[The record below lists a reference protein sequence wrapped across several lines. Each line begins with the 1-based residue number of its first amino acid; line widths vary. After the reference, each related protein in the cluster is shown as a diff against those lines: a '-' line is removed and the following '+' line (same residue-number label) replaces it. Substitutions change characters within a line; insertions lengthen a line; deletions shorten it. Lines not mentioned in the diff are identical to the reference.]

1 MRRKVAITGLGMVTP
16 VGLSAESTWAALR
29 AGTSG
34 VRALTEF
41 STEKLRTDV
50 VASVEGLVKT
60 QHLSNKEAEIYGR
73 VVPFVLSAC
82 VEAMVQAGLDFPKAE
97 DGQPAAEFPLGRDR
111 VGCLMST
118 GQGAV
123 DIFEEQILK
132 SHEKGPRVVSPFF
145 IPSVMLNIVSAIVS
159 MRYGLM
165 GPSYNIASA
174 CATGSHSIATG
185 ALLIEAGEA
194 DVMIVG
200 GSEAATRVNTIA
212 GFGNARALGRSIEG
226 DPAKT
231 SRPFDQKRNGFVMG
245 EGAGALVLEGEDS
258 AKARGA
264 TILSYVAG
272 FGMSSDGD
280 HLTRPHPEGL
290 GLQLAIKNAL
300 RRANIGP
307 TDVGYIN
314 PHATST
320 PQGDKAEYA
329 ALKAVFG
336 DALGT
341 IPMSATKS
349 LLGHLLG
356 GAGGV
361 EGAVTV
367 MSLRDQIAHP
377 SINADELDADMAL
390 NLLRSETQLDARFA
404 LKVSAGFGGH
414 NCALVFER
422 P

>member
-1 MRRKVAITGLGMVTP
+1 M
-16 VGLSAESTWAALR
+16 
-29 AGTSG
+29 
-34 VRALTEF
+34 
-41 STEKLRTDV
+41 
-50 VASVEGLVKT
+50 
-60 QHLSNKEAEIYGR
+60 
-73 VVPFVLSAC
+73 
-82 VEAMVQAGLDFPKAE
+82 
-97 DGQPAAEFPLGRDR
+97 
-111 VGCLMST
+111 
-118 GQGAV
+118 
-123 DIFEEQILK
+123 
-132 SHEKGPRVVSPFF
+132 
-145 IPSVMLNIVSAIVS
+145 
-159 MRYGLM
+159 
-165 GPSYNIASA
+165 
-174 CATGSHSIATG
+174 
-185 ALLIEAGEA
+185 
-194 DVMIVG
+194 
-200 GSEAATRVNTIA
+200 
-212 GFGNARALGRSIEG
+212 
-226 DPAKT
+226 
-231 SRPFDQKRNGFVMG
+231 
-245 EGAGALVLEGEDS
+245 
-258 AKARGA
+258 
-264 TILSYVAG
+264 
-272 FGMSSDGD
+272 
-280 HLTRPHPEGL
+280 
-290 GLQLAIKNAL
+290 AIKNAL